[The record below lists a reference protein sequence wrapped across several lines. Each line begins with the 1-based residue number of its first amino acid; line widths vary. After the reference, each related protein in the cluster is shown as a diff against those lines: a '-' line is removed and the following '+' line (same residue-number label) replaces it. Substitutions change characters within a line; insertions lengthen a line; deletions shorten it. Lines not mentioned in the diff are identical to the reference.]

1 MTPQEFIAAIAPA
14 AVASQKLTGISASF
28 VIAQGALE
36 SSWDKSGLALSAMNL
51 FGVKADKSWLGET
64 VSIPTKEFING
75 AWVVVPA
82 KWRKYPTWQACL
94 DDHAQFFRVNRRYAD
109 ALKVKGDPMA
119 FAAAIVKA
127 GYCTDPD
134 YVSKIKAVID
144 CHALTQYDQ
153 VPA

>member
-14 AVASQKLTGISASF
+14 TIASATLTGIAASF

-36 SSWDKSGLALSAMNL
+36 SAWGDSGLAISAKNL
-51 FGVKADKSWLGET
+51 FGVKADKSWLGDT
-64 VSIPTKEFING
+64 VSIPTKEFESG
-75 AWVVVPA
+75 EEVMVPA
-82 KWRKYPTWQACL
+82 VWRKYPTWQACL
-94 DDHAQFFRVNRRYAD
+94 DDHAAFFRVNPRYAD
-109 ALKVKGDPMA
+109 AMQVKGDPLA

-144 CHALTQYDQ
+144 CHTLTQYDK
-153 VPA
+153 VAT

>member
-1 MTPQEFIAAIAPA
+1 MTPQEFITAIAPA
-14 AVASQKLTGISASF
+14 AVASEKLTGISAAF

-36 SSWDKSGLALSAMNL
+36 SEWDKSGLALSAMNL

-64 VSIPTKEFING
+64 VSIPTKEFIG
-75 AWVVVPA
+75 GKAVVVPA
-82 KWRKYPTWQACL
+82 LWRKYPTWQACL
-94 DDHAQFFRVNRRYAD
+94 DDHAVFFVVNPRYAE
-109 ALKVKGDPMA
+109 ALKVRGDPLA

-134 YVSKIKAVID
+134 YVSKITAVI
-144 CHALTQYDQ
+144 HSHTLTQFDM